1 MAQVTLNVGSNATDG
16 TGDTLRS
23 AMISINSM
31 MTELYAASPVT
42 SQITLDGNKI
52 TSNQSNANLK
62 LLANG
67 TGVIELEGI
76 QIRDNHIEGT
86 RSNEDLF
93 VSASGTGNIV
103 VGAIR
108 INGTTISSDD
118 STAIKINEILHVN
131 KLKSDDSSAVT
142 VDDGL
147 LVTGTLQANTIDT
160 NSISS
165 ADSTAIQVD
174 DGMNV
179 SGTLSAPIIDTNV
192 LSSGDSSAIQIQD
205 SVNISGTLTVAGGIT
220 GVTALTR
227 GSITDG
233 QATTSSSTITNLDT
247 FAIASVRSA
256 RYDVSI
262 SDSTNTRFALHT
274 IYVTHDGTNAYI
286 NDTSVSSSG
295 SGMAT
300 FTADIDSGNVRIRMV
315 PVSADSTTYK
325 FVKTV
330 INV

>member
-1 MAQVTLNVGSNATDG
+1 MAQTVLNVGSNANDG

-31 MTELYAASPVT
+31 MTELYAASPVS
-42 SQITLDGNKI
+42 SQITLSGNSI
-52 TSNQSNANLK
+52 STNQSNANLK

-103 VGAIR
+103 IGAIR

-165 ADSTAIQVD
+165 ADST
-174 DGMNV
+174 
-179 SGTLSAPIIDTNV
+179 
-192 LSSGDSSAIQIQD
+192 
-205 SVNISGTLTVAGGIT
+205 
-220 GVTALTR
+220 
-227 GSITDG
+227 
-233 QATTSSSTITNLDT
+233 TNLPV
-247 FAIASVRSA
+247 FQ
-256 RYDVSI
+256 
-262 SDSTNTRFALHT
+262 
-274 IYVTHDGTNAYI
+274 
-286 NDTSVSSSG
+286 SS
-295 SGMAT
+295 
-300 FTADIDSGNVRIRMV
+300 R
-315 PVSADSTTYK
+315 
-325 FVKTV
+325 
-330 INV
+330 